1 VSTAPEDT
9 EQLIDSGY
17 VPQRPRDLPTIAKFI
32 REISTIKEAFGTYSE
47 NQQRTVGYI
56 CQSAH
61 ILGLVN
67 NSGIMKAR
75 LTATGRV
82 FGGMEAVEQRRRL
95 SYAFEGSVVGRAW
108 LIWAGVRELWDLR
121 KSDAEE
127 FLRQRCTGLS
137 PGEKGTLKMR
147 AGTLQEWLDQFIV
160 ARKQFET
167 SDHRPTR
174 RPCDIAELRPAI
186 FDPGDSLRLAHA
198 LVQGCTKLDVATGF
212 FTLDG
217 YELLADGI
225 DNPDV
230 RILVGGLEDDKRS
243 AAHAEFLA
251 RFVRSLDRG
260 LTPPQNVKREVI
272 DQIYWRIVHGKISMR
287 ALDARMSERLHAKI
301 FLFDH
306 RAAYVTSANLTANG
320 LKWNIEGGYLITNR
334 EDIDFFLTRF
344 EEHWQR
350 ALPLAED
357 VLQGIE
363 RSWIFQE
370 PVLPYLAF
378 LRALH
383 LFYGILKEPE
393 CRPARTLA
401 EFQSLIVSHVLGK
414 FDERRGV
421 MLVAPTGTGKTVMA
435 AYVAAALWG
444 SKVHRVLI
452 VCNNESLERAWR
464 RELEMVGIDPRLIT
478 SGKLRGKS
486 RNPEPSLEDI
496 EHLRRYLRADT
507 LVIVD
512 ECHQYRTPKRKGHVR
527 LRSLLLPDEQ
537 SERPYTLLLTATAIS
552 RGPENL
558 QALLNLTDYK
568 EVPEIKD
575 VAAAAGEPGLVNVTL
590 PDILRRFGTTAPN
603 TDKRA
608 LHFGDHLRFYPH
620 IDLSLQS
627 YDSPMES
634 VFAQIETFTET
645 LKGFGDLA
653 DEIAREL
660 STSPDDDEDVDLE
673 DALSDTLKRRANLLR
688 TLLARRAE
696 SSPLA
701 LACTLERM
709 IKYVKDR
716 GLTRVEQHRLTGA
729 AEPLLGSARLLLKGA
744 TDRKYED
751 LVALMRKHSGR
762 KVLMFTEYIDTS
774 QYLYERLKST
784 FPKRKIGQLTGD
796 TSKAEKRR
804 LIVSFA
810 PEAQDGQPGQL
821 LDILIGTDAISEGEN
836 LQDAQVL
843 INYDLPWTPLRLV
856 QRLGRIDR
864 PTKAPRKVQAYNY
877 FPGSPRYRE
886 MIKHWPHLT
895 QRSVHVREMSEA
907 EVFQSTQRDP
917 NTYTDDPKKF
927 GFETISSHADLLE
940 QVRDQQVPTSTFLR
954 VQMSAS
960 REDLNQAKN
969 FPAGIYTARTGPRP
983 GLYLLVEVKGR
994 YICLMQR
1001 PDESVHE
1008 IERARFLKA
1017 LMSEPDTMQEAL
1029 PNDMD
1034 RRVSSVMSAWLMTT
1048 SPGPQSEA
1056 EEVRLQIALWVARI
1070 EDGR

>member
-1 VSTAPEDT
+1 MSTVHDT
-9 EQLIDSGY
+9 DQLIDSGD

-32 REISTIKEAFGTYSE
+32 REMPTIKENFGTYTE

-127 FLRQRCTGLS
+127 FLRKKCTGLS
-137 PGEKGTLKMR
+137 PREKGTLKMR

-174 RPCDIAELRPAI
+174 RPCDIRELRPAI
-186 FDPGDSLRLAHA
+186 FDPGDSLRLTHA

-260 LTPPQNVKREVI
+260 LAPPQNVKREII

-301 FLFDH
+301 FLFDQ
-306 RAAYVTSANLTANG
+306 RAVYVTSANLTATG
-320 LKWNIEGGYLITNR
+320 LKWNIEGGYLITSR
-334 EDIDFFLTRF
+334 EDIDYFLAKF
-344 EEHWQR
+344 DAHWQK

-444 SKVHRVLI
+444 SKIHRVLI
-452 VCNNESLERAWR
+452 ICNNESLERAWR
-464 RELEMVGIDPRLIT
+464 RELEMFGIDPRLIT

-486 RNPEPSLEDI
+486 RNPGPSLGDI
-496 EHLRRYLRADT
+496 EHVRRYLRADT

-512 ECHQYRTPKRKGHVR
+512 ECHQYRTPKRNGHIR
-527 LRSLLLPDEQ
+527 LRSLLLPEEP
-537 SERPYTLLLTATAIS
+537 SERPYALLLTATAIS

-575 VAAAAGEPGLVNVTL
+575 VATAAGEPGLVNVTL

-603 TDKRA
+603 IKKRA

-627 YDSPMES
+627 YDSPMEA

-645 LKGFGDLA
+645 VKGFGELA
-653 DEIAREL
+653 DEIASEL
-660 STSPDDDEDVDLE
+660 SNSEDDEDVDLE
-673 DALSDTLKRRANLLR
+673 DALSDTLRRQANLLR

-696 SSPLA
+696 SSPQA

-709 IKYVKDR
+709 LKYVKER
-716 GLTRVEQHRLTGA
+716 GLTRVEQHRLTSA
-729 AEPLLGSARLLLKGA
+729 AEPLLGSARILLQGA
-744 TDRKYED
+744 ADRKYED
-751 LVALMRKHSGR
+751 LVALMRKHGGR
-762 KVLMFTEYIDTS
+762 KVLLFTEYIDTS
-774 QYLYERLKST
+774 QYLYDRLKAK
-784 FPKRKIGQLTGD
+784 FPKREIGQLTGE

-804 LIVSFA
+804 LILSFA
-810 PEAQDGQPGQL
+810 PEAQEGQPGQPI
-821 LDILIGTDAISEGEN
+821 DILIGTDAISEGEN

-864 PTKAPRKVQAYNY
+864 PTKTSRKVQAYNY

-895 QRSVHVREMSEA
+895 DRSDHVRKMSEA

-917 NTYTDDPKKF
+917 DTYTDEPKKF
-927 GFETISSHADLLE
+927 VFEAASSHAELLE
-940 QVRDQQVPTSTFLR
+940 HVRDQQVPTSTFLH

-960 REDLNQAKN
+960 REDLDVARG
-969 FPAGIYTARTGPRP
+969 FPAGIYTARNGPTP
-983 GLYLLVEVKGR
+983 GLYLLVEMKGR
-994 YICLMQR
+994 YLCLMQR

-1008 IERARFLKA
+1008 IERVRFLRA
-1017 LMSEPDTMQEAL
+1017 LMSEPDTRLEAL
-1029 PNDMD
+1029 PTDID
-1034 RRVSSVMSAWLMTT
+1034 RRVGSAMSAWVKGVT
-1048 SPGPQSEA
+1048 PGGQSGA
-1056 EEVRLQIALWVARI
+1056 EEVRLQIALWVTQI
-1070 EDGR
+1070 ESRL

>member
-1 VSTAPEDT
+1 MTTAQENAD
-9 EQLIDSGY
+9 QLIDSGN
-17 VPQRPRDLPTIAKFI
+17 VPQRPRDLATIAKFI
-32 REISTIKEAFGTYSE
+32 REIFKIKEEFGTYSE

-82 FGGMEAVEQRRRL
+82 FSGMEAVEQRRRL

-127 FLRQRCTGLS
+127 FLRQKCTGLS
-137 PGEKGTLKMR
+137 TGEKGTLRMR

-174 RPCDIAELRPAI
+174 RPCNLAELRPAI

-198 LVQGCTKLDVATGF
+198 LVQGCTRLDVATGF

-243 AAHAEFLA
+243 MAHAEFLA

-301 FLFDH
+301 FIFDQ
-306 RAAYVTSANLTANG
+306 RAVYVTSANLTATG

-334 EDIDFFLTRF
+334 EDIDYFTARF
-344 EEHWQR
+344 EDHWRR

-370 PVLPYLAF
+370 PVSPYLAF

-393 CRPARTLA
+393 CRPSRNLA

-435 AYVAAALWG
+435 AYVAAAMWG
-444 SKVHRVLI
+444 SKIHRVLI

-486 RNPEPSLEDI
+486 RNPKPSLEDI
-496 EHLRRYLRADT
+496 EHFRSYLRADA

-512 ECHQYRTPKRKGHVR
+512 ECHQYRTPKRKGHIR

-558 QALLNLTDYK
+558 QALLNLTDYT

-575 VAAAAGEPGLVNVTL
+575 VATAAGEPGLVNVTL

-603 TDKRA
+603 TSKRA

-645 LKGFGDLA
+645 VKGFGELA

-660 STSPDDDEDVDLE
+660 GSSEDEDIDVE
-673 DALSDTLKRRANLLR
+673 DALSDTLRRQANLLR

-701 LACTLERM
+701 LARTLERM

-716 GLTRVEQHRLTGA
+716 GLSKVEQHRLTGA
-729 AEPLLGSARLLLKGA
+729 AEPLLGSARMLLKGTA
-744 TDRKYED
+744 DQKYED
-751 LVALMRKHSGR
+751 LVALMRKYGSR
-762 KVLMFTEYIDTS
+762 KVLIFTEYIDTS
-774 QYLYERLKST
+774 QYLYDRLKAS
-784 FPKRKIGQLTGD
+784 FPKREIGQLTGD
-796 TSKAEKRR
+796 TAKAEKRR

-810 PEAQDGQPGQL
+810 PEAQDGQPEQP

-877 FPGSPRYRE
+877 FPSSPRYRE

-895 QRSVHVREMSEA
+895 ERSAHVRKMSEV
-907 EVFQSTQRDP
+907 EVFESTQRDP
-917 NTYTDDPKKF
+917 NTYTDEPKKF
-927 GFETISSHADLLE
+927 VFEAVTSHAELLE
-940 QVRDQQVPTSTFLR
+940 HVRDQQVPTSTFLR

-960 REDLNQAKN
+960 RDDLNAARN
-969 FPAGIYTARTGPRP
+969 FPAGIYTARNGLKP
-983 GLYLLVEVKGR
+983 GLYLLVEIKGR
-994 YICLMQR
+994 YVCLMQ
-1001 PDESVHE
+1001 PPGETVHE
-1008 IERARFLKA
+1008 IERVRFLRA
-1017 LMSEPDTMQEAL
+1017 LMSDPDTSLEVL

-1034 RRVSSVMSAWLMTT
+1034 RRVSSAMSVWLAAVK
-1048 SPGPQSEA
+1048 PDAQSEA
-1056 EEVRLQIALWVARI
+1056 EEIRLQIALWVNLN
-1070 EDGR
+1070 EGG

>member
-1 VSTAPEDT
+1 MATPT
-9 EQLIDSGY
+9 ENNDLLIESGD
-17 VPQRPRDLPTIAKFI
+17 VPQRPRDLDTIAKFV
-32 REISTIKEAFGTYSE
+32 REIAKIKEDFGTYSE
-47 NQQRTVGYI
+47 KQQRTVGYI

-67 NSGIMKAR
+67 HSGIIKAR

-82 FGGMEAVEQRRRL
+82 FSGMEAVEQRRRL

-108 LIWAGVRELWDLR
+108 LISAGVRELSDLR
-121 KSDAEE
+121 KSDAEK
-127 FLRQRCTGLS
+127 FLREKCTGLS

-160 ARKQFET
+160 ARTQFET

-174 RPCDIAELRPAI
+174 HPADISELRPAI

-198 LVQGCTKLDVATGF
+198 LVQGCTRLDVATGF

-217 YELLADGI
+217 YELLADGL

-260 LTPPQNVKREVI
+260 LDPPQNVKRDVI
-272 DQIYWRIVHGKISMR
+272 NQIYWRIVHGKISMR

-301 FLFDH
+301 FLFDR
-306 RAAYVTSANLTANG
+306 RAAYVTSANLTASG
-320 LKWNIEGGYLITNR
+320 LKYHIEGGYLVTAR
-334 EDIDFFLTRF
+334 GDIDYFSARF
-344 EEHWQR
+344 EEHWQK
-350 ALPLAED
+350 ALPLAEE

-363 RSWIFQE
+363 RSWIFQK
-370 PVLPYLAF
+370 PVVPYLAF

-393 CRPARTLA
+393 CRPARSLA
-401 EFQSLIVSHVLGK
+401 EFQSLIVGHVLGK

-444 SKVHRVLI
+444 SKVRRVLI

-464 RELEMVGIDPRLIT
+464 RELEMMGIDPRLIT

-496 EHLRRYLRADT
+496 EHVRRYLRQDT

-512 ECHQYRTPKRKGHVR
+512 ECHQYRTPKRKGHTR
-527 LRSLLLPDEQ
+527 LRSLLLPDEE

-590 PDILRRFGTTAPN
+590 PDILRRFGKTAPN
-603 TDKRA
+603 TTKRA
-608 LHFGDHLRFYPH
+608 LQFGDHLRFYPH
-620 IDLSLQS
+620 IDLSLQY

-645 LKGFGDLA
+645 LKGFGELA

-660 STSPDDDEDVDLE
+660 SSSEDSEDGDLE
-673 DALSDTLKRRANLLR
+673 DILSDTLKRRANLLR

-696 SSPLA
+696 SSPRA

-709 IKYVKDR
+709 IKYVKER
-716 GLTRVEQHRLTGA
+716 GLSKVEQHRLTAA
-729 AEPLLGSARLLLKGA
+729 AEPLLGSAQVLLKDTA
-744 TDRKYED
+744 DQKYEN
-751 LVALMRKHSGR
+751 LVALMRKHGRR
-762 KVLMFTEYIDTS
+762 KVLIFTEYIDTA
-774 QYLYERLKST
+774 QYLYERLRAT
-784 FPKRKIGQLTGD
+784 FPKQEIGQLTGD

-804 LIVSFA
+804 LILSFA
-810 PEAQDGQPGQL
+810 PEAQDGKPVQW

-836 LQDAQVL
+836 LQDAQIL

-864 PTKAPRKVQAYNY
+864 PTMAPRKVHAYNY

-895 QRSVHVREMSEA
+895 KRSNDVRKMSEA

-917 NTYTDDPKKF
+917 DTYTDEPKKF
-927 GFETISSHADLLE
+927 VFETISSHEELLE
-940 QVRDQQVPTSTFLR
+940 QVKDQQVPTSTFLH
-954 VQMSAS
+954 VQMGA
-960 REDLNQAKN
+960 RQEDLGAALLGRRGEKVMERL
-969 FPAGIYTARTGPRP
+969 AG
-983 GLYLLVEVKGR
+983 
-994 YICLMQR
+994 
-1001 PDESVHE
+1001 
-1008 IERARFLKA
+1008 
-1017 LMSEPDTMQEAL
+1017 
-1029 PNDMD
+1029 
-1034 RRVSSVMSAWLMTT
+1034 
-1048 SPGPQSEA
+1048 
-1056 EEVRLQIALWVARI
+1056 
-1070 EDGR
+1070 